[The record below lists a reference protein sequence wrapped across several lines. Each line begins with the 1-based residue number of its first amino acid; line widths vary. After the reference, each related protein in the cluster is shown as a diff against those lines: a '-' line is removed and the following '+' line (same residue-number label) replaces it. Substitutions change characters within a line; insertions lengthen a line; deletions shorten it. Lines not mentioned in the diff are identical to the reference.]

1 MGYCSNVVAVY
12 VFNIGRNTQGS
23 YCNTVS
29 CDWKYM
35 ADDRSDGTGPI
46 GAFQSYAIEASQLVK
61 RFGSLVAVDHL
72 DLKVRK
78 GEIYGF
84 LGPNGA
90 GKTTTV
96 RMLTTMDLPD
106 SGIISIDGHPT
117 KTDYIA
123 ARRHIGVIQ
132 QQHSLEKDISVREN
146 IVHHGLMQNL
156 SKKQIKE
163 RMEELCGIMELN
175 DRLDTLVGNLSGGWK
190 KRVAVV
196 CSLIHEPDIL
206 FMDEPTTG
214 LDTQSR
220 NILWRMIRSING
232 KGTTIFLTTHY
243 IFEAENLCDRVG
255 IISHGKLITEGTP
268 NELKSG
274 LGPVA
279 LVSAD
284 DEGTEHV
291 QFFQTRA
298 EAREA
303 SGRIHESHDTMI
315 RSTNLEDVFLELTGG
330 KFRRTTFW
338 ARPQGWP
345 TGTSVSSAATWCRS
359 SFPR

>member
-1 MGYCSNVVAVY
+1 MRDANDG
-12 VFNIGRNTQGS
+12 
-23 YCNTVS
+23 
-29 CDWKYM
+29 
-35 ADDRSDGTGPI
+35 DRSEPNDTETEN
-46 GAFQSYAIEASQLVK
+46 FAIVANGLVK
-61 RFGSLVAVDHL
+61 RFGDLTAVDRL

-96 RMLTTMDLPD
+96 RMLTTMELPD
-106 SGIISIDGHPT
+106 EGTIFIEGLPT
-117 KTDYIA
+117 KTEYIS

-156 SKKQIKE
+156 SRKQISE
-163 RMEELCGIMELN
+163 RMNELCTVMELN
-175 DRLDTLVGNLSGGWK
+175 DRLDTLIANLSGGWK
-190 KRVAVV
+190 KRVAIV

-220 NILWRMIRSING
+220 NILWKMIRAINS

-255 IISHGKLITEGTP
+255 IIAKGKLIAEGTP
-268 NELKSG
+268 QELKATM
-274 LGPVA
+274 GPVA
-279 LVSAD
+279 LVSSD
-284 DEGTEHV
+284 SDGNEHV
-291 QFFQTRA
+291 QYFQTRA

-303 SGRIHESHDTMI
+303 SGQIHESHDTMI
-315 RSTNLEDVFLELTGG
+315 RSTNLEDVFLRLTGG
-330 KFRRTTFW
+330 
-338 ARPQGWP
+338 
-345 TGTSVSSAATWCRS
+345 
-359 SFPR
+359 SF

>member
-1 MGYCSNVVAVY
+1 MRE
-12 VFNIGRNTQGS
+12 RN
-23 YCNTVS
+23 NM
-29 CDWKYM
+29 CDENDKGHPGHNSI
-35 ADDRSDGTGPI
+35 RNEIPS
-46 GAFQSYAIEASQLVK
+46 IEATGLVK
-61 RFGSLVAVDHL
+61 KFGGLTAVDHL
-72 DLKVRK
+72 DICVHK
-78 GEIYGF
+78 GEIHGF

-96 RMLTTMDLPD
+96 RMLTTMELPD
-106 SGIISIDGHPT
+106 EGSITIDGHVT
-117 KTDYIA
+117 KTDYIS

-156 SKKQIKE
+156 SRKQIVE
-163 RMEELCGIMELN
+163 RMKELCAVMELD
-175 DRLDTLVGNLSGGWK
+175 DRLDTLVANLSGGWK
-190 KRVAVV
+190 KRVAIV

-220 NILWRMIRSING
+220 NVLWKMIRAINA

-255 IISHGKLITEGTP
+255 IISKGRLIAEGTP
-268 NELKSG
+268 KELKST

-279 LVSAD
+279 LVSSD
-284 DEGTEHV
+284 SDGNEHI
-291 QFFQTRA
+291 QYFQTRA

-303 SGRIHESHDTMI
+303 SGRIHETHDTMI
-315 RSTNLEDVFLELTGG
+315 RSTNLEDVFLKLTGG
-330 KFRRTTFW
+330 
-338 ARPQGWP
+338 
-345 TGTSVSSAATWCRS
+345 
-359 SFPR
+359 SF

>member
-1 MGYCSNVVAVY
+1 MGANDSIVA
-12 VFNIGRNTQGS
+12 NNLI
-23 YCNTVS
+23 
-29 CDWKYM
+29 
-35 ADDRSDGTGPI
+35 
-46 GAFQSYAIEASQLVK
+46 K
-61 RFGSLVAVDHL
+61 RFGNLTAVDHL
-72 DLKVRK
+72 DLRVHK

-96 RMLTTMDLPD
+96 RMLTTMELPD
-106 SGIISIDGHPT
+106 EGTISIDGHPT
-117 KTDYIA
+117 GTEYIS

-156 SKKQIKE
+156 SRKQIAE
-163 RMEELCGIMELN
+163 RMDELCTIMDLN
-175 DRLDTLVGNLSGGWK
+175 DRLDTLIANLSGGWK
-190 KRVAVV
+190 KRVAIV

-220 NILWRMIRSING
+220 NILWKMIRAINA

-255 IISHGKLITEGTP
+255 IISEGKLIAEGTP
-268 NELKSG
+268 QELKSTM
-274 LGPVA
+274 GPVA
-279 LVSAD
+279 LVSSD
-284 DEGTEHV
+284 SEGNEHV
-291 QFFQTRA
+291 QYFQTRA

-303 SGRIHESHDTMI
+303 SGQIHESHDTMI
-315 RSTNLEDVFLELTGG
+315 RSTNLEDVFLKLTGG
-330 KFRRTTFW
+330 
-338 ARPQGWP
+338 
-345 TGTSVSSAATWCRS
+345 
-359 SFPR
+359 SF